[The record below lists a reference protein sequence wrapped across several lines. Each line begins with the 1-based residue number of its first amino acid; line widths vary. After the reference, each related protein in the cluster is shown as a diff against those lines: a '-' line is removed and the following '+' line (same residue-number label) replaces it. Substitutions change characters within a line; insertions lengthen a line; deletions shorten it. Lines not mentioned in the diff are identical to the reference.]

1 VSPAVTR
8 PYFFLAVFFAAFFAA
23 FFAIRILPPL
33 HLGFWVRA
41 ATATSL
47 ATARLGTTREAGA
60 LFYY

>member
-1 VSPAVTR
+1 MSPAVTR

-41 ATATSL
+41 TTATTL
-47 ATARLGTTREAGA
+47 ATALRARRVRPVLSTD
-60 LFYY
+60 

>member
-1 VSPAVTR
+1 VTR

-41 ATATSL
+41 ATAFTDDCPP
-47 ATARLGTTREAGA
+47 GTTREAGA

>member
-1 VSPAVTR
+1 MSPAVTR

-41 ATATSL
+41 ATAMHERL
-47 ATARLGTTREAGA
+47 PIWARRVRPVLSTD
-60 LFYY
+60 

>member
-1 VSPAVTR
+1 MSPAVTR

-41 ATATSL
+41 ATATTL
-47 ATARLGTTREAGA
+47 RLPSGHDA
-60 LFYY
+60 